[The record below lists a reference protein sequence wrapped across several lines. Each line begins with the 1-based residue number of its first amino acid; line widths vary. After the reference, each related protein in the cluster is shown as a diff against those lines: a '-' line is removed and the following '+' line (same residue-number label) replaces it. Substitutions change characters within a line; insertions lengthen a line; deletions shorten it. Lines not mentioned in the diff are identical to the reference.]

1 MKDSST
7 WKVIHLDQCE
17 NTSIISVETSNS
29 VKSDFLCFS
38 PVGSLMSDNGSH
50 CSVSLQ
56 QEHSSGPL
64 QQAAYL
70 HSVKLCVPVS
80 LEHQVTSEVQSKMA
94 SRFRICQKSEGNM
107 QEEGWSVHP
116 LHIFRIQLKLH
127 NFFFSTSLQA
137 QM

>member
-17 NTSIISVETSNS
+17 NTSIISVETSSS

-38 PVGSLMSDNGSH
+38 PVGSLVSDNGSH
-50 CSVSLQ
+50 CSVSPQ

-64 QQAAYL
+64 QQAAYF
-70 HSVKLCVPVS
+70 HFVKLCS
-80 LEHQVTSEVQSKMA
+80 LEHQVISQVWSKMA
-94 SRFRICQKSEGNM
+94 SRFRIGQKSEGDR
-107 QEEGWSVHP
+107 QEESRSVHS

-127 NFFFSTSLQA
+127 IFFFSTSFEA